1 MYKFHQDYI
10 RNKNGNKSRLI
21 FTDTDSLVFE
31 IKTEDVYGNFS
42 KDKKNIQLSQNTK
55 MIQTNQLLVR

>member
-1 MYKFHQDYI
+1 MYKFHYDYI

-42 KDKKNIQLSQNTK
+42 KDKKIIQLSQNTT
-55 MIQTNQLLVR
+55 MIQTN